1 MRRFSDQ
8 MGWAADRGGF
18 AIEAAVDERL
28 GFLRKTY
35 SLLTLQIVAVG
46 AISAAILQNEALTLK
61 IANLFWGS
69 RSGMFIYLGVVF
81 GISLLTRSMLAGN
94 RPIGVQY
101 GAAALWV
108 GFLSVLVAPIC
119 WVAAEATGGYQIV
132 GEAFLLTVA
141 LFGGLTA
148 YVLTTRKDF
157 SALRGALWMGSI
169 GLMAIGLI
177 SVFMGSSMSIWYSVG
192 WLVLLSGWTLYD
204 TSQVLHKR
212 NVNQY
217 VAASVDLLV
226 DFVYMFIYILMIL
239 MQSRSR

>member
-1 MRRFSDQ
+1 
-8 MGWAADRGGF
+8 MGWAVDRGGF

-46 AISAAILQNEALTLK
+46 AISAAIISNESILMG
-61 IANLFWGS
+61 IVNLFYTS
-69 RSGMFIYLGVVF
+69 SKGMFLYLGAVF
-81 GISLLTRSMLAGN
+81 GVSLLTRSMLAGDKS
-94 RPIGVQY
+94 IGVQY
-101 GAAALWV
+101 SAAAIWV
-108 GFLSVLVAPIC
+108 VFLSILVAPIC
-119 WVAAEATGGYQIV
+119 WMAAEATGGYQIV
-132 GEAFLLTVA
+132 ANAFFLTLA

-148 YVLTTRKDF
+148 YVLTTKKDF

-169 GLMAIGLI
+169 GLLAIALI
-177 SVFMGSSMSIWYSVG
+177 SYFMGSAGSIWMSVA

-212 NVNQY
+212 AVNQY

-239 MQSRSR
+239 LQSSSRD

>member
-1 MRRFSDQ
+1 
-8 MGWAADRGGF
+8 MGWAVDRGGF

-35 SLLTLQIVAVG
+35 SLLTIQIAAVG
-46 AISAAILQNEALTLK
+46 ALSAAILSNEDLAIK
-61 IANLFWGS
+61 IANLLWG
-69 RSGMFIYLGVVF
+69 RGPWLYLGVVF

-94 RPIGVQY
+94 RSMGVQY
-101 GAAALWV
+101 SAAALWV
-108 GFLSVLVAPIC
+108 VFLSVLVGPMCLIAR
-119 WVAAEATGGYQIV
+119 EYTGSYEIIGQ
-132 GEAFLLTVA
+132 AFLLTVS

-148 YVLTTRKDF
+148 YVLTTKKDF

-169 GLMAIGLI
+169 GLLAIGLI
-177 SVFMGSSMSIWYSVG
+177 SYFMGAAGSIWYSVA

-212 NVNQY
+212 AVNQY

-239 MQSRSR
+239 MRSNRN